1 LCSRGTIEIMTLA
14 AIPVDK
20 FISSLKTVKRVKPKK
35 TTKAK
40 RR

>member
-1 LCSRGTIEIMTLA
+1 LP
-14 AIPVDK
+14 AIPVEK